1 MTERFTLT
9 YEKLGKYF
17 SMGIVDHK
25 TKEPFNN
32 TTYEFHQCSFKD
44 SKDEMEDLCLLMNE
58 LHEENQLLLKASEKD
73 SELIKTLRKGIH
85 QWRKENE
92 WLKERIKEL
101 K

>member
-1 MTERFTLT
+1 MTAKRFIV
-9 YEKLGKYF
+9 KNIMFDGD
-17 SMGIVDHK
+17 SIVD
-25 TKEPFNN
+25 TIDSGYY
-32 TTYEFHQCSFKD
+32 TTDKQ
-44 SKDEMEDLCLLMNE
+44 DLENLCKLLNE

-92 WLKERIKEL
+92 FLKERLKEL